1 METTEQKK
9 PFNISFSAMNNFRG
23 CERGFYY
30 GYVKHFPQESSLTA
44 YGDAGGA
51 VHHVLESY
59 DKSADELILMLAEV
73 WKEKKLDTTN
83 RGMFNR
89 LLKQEQYIQSVITAK
104 SRNYDIAKH
113 EERLEF
119 KYRGYNIKGFID
131 VITKDE
137 TVIDWKTS
145 SKPSG
150 DYKEQMKFYAMLYY
164 QKYKRIPKNFIIDY
178 IKIDQISEDTISMVE
193 VKETKKKIDD
203 FINEVESKK
212 KFVDWSFNQENCF
225 FCAFK
230 KRCQQDMVKK
240 ESEKFIIEI
249 KGSKFK
255 IVNPTTVVFDK
266 VIDRIFSYPI
276 ANKEIVIANYRRK
289 TGRDWDGMIKLNR
302 YGWYGI
308 GLLDK
313 MIKHIEEYGVASKKH
328 IEIEIK
334 DSRLPSVK
342 IDKYQ
347 DVLNN
352 IELRDYQIDA
362 AKTALNVKTGI
373 IKIATSGGKTVIA
386 SEIYRRNP
394 VKTLFL
400 VDRIIL
406 INQTVAEFENTLD
419 IKGQIGIITGGKIDE
434 KSSLT
439 VGNIQ
444 TISSA
449 LTAFKKADKKYKTN
463 RGDIKL
469 KEKRL
474 AAKEKTIEMQKFL
487 SDVDCIIVDETH
499 VAASAGYNTVFDNLV
514 NCHYRIGLT
523 ATPGDK
529 DENFLE
535 LIKNVG
541 EVIYDVSA
549 KQLIEE
555 NTIMKPTINFLKYD
569 FGFLMT
575 GDFNDRLEQLYDN
588 EKRNK
593 VIIDLCK
600 KHKNDVIMVLVSRIN
615 HGLELIDKLIEAKL
629 DGFFIQGSVDAETR
643 EKILNDAREG
653 HPRVLIGTNQIVSKG
668 LNLKPLKVIINA
680 TGNVSDKQT
689 IQSLGRIL
697 RMHEGKE
704 SATCYDFYDDI
715 PDFKEHSVA
724 RIKIFKEEGHE
735 VNIIE
740 EVEKFINC

>member
-1 METTEQKK
+1 METTTEKK
-9 PFNISFSAMNNFRG
+9 SFNISFSAMNNYVG
-23 CERGFYY
+23 CQRGFYY

-51 VHHVLESY
+51 VHNVLESY
-59 DKSADELILMLAEV
+59 DKSADELILMLAAV

-164 QKYKRIPKNFIIDY
+164 QKYKRLPKNFIIDY
-178 IKIDQISEDTISMVE
+178 IKIDQISEDTISMIE
-193 VKETKKKIDD
+193 VKETKAKIDS
-203 FINEVESKK
+203 FINDVESKK
-212 KFVDWSFNQENCF
+212 KFSDWSFDDKSCF
-225 FCAFK
+225 FCPYK
-230 KRCQQDMVKK
+230 NRCKHDMVAKD
-240 ESEKFIIEI
+240 SEEFIIEL

-255 IVNPTTVVFDK
+255 LLNPTTALFDK
-266 VIDRIFSYPI
+266 VIGEIFSYDI
-276 ANKEIVIANYRRK
+276 ANKEIVIANYKRK
-289 TGRDWDGMIKLNR
+289 TGRDWDGRISMCK

-313 MIKHIEEYGVASKKH
+313 MIRHIEEYGIASKKH
-328 IEIEIK
+328 IDIEIK
-334 DSRLPSVK
+334 DSRIPSVK
-342 IDKYQ
+342 VDKYQ

-352 IELRDYQIDA
+352 IKLRDYQIEA
-362 AKTALNVKTGI
+362 ATTTLAKKTGI

-406 INQTVAEFENTLD
+406 INQTIAEFEQTLD
-419 IKGQIGIITGGKIDE
+419 IAGEIGTITGGVITE
-434 KSSLT
+434 KSNFT

-449 LTAFKKADKKYKTN
+449 LTAFKKADKKYKAN
-463 RGDIKL
+463 RGDAKL
-469 KEKRL
+469 KERRL

-487 SDVDCIIVDETH
+487 SDIDCIIVDEAH

-549 KQLIEE
+549 KQLIDEH
-555 NTIMKPTINFLKYD
+555 TIMKPTINFLKYD

-575 GDFNDRLEQLYDN
+575 GDFNDRLEQLFDN

-593 VIIDLCK
+593 IIVDLCK
-600 KHKNDVIMVLVSRIN
+600 KHSGDVIMILVSRIV
-615 HGLELIDKLIEAKL
+615 HGETIVEMLKDAGLES
-629 DGFFIQGSVDAETR
+629 FFIQGCVDSDTR
-643 EKILNDAREG
+643 EKILTDAREG
-653 HPRVLIGTNQIVSKG
+653 HSRILIGTNQIVSKG
-668 LNLKPLKVIINA
+668 LNLKPLKVIINT

-704 SATCYDFYDDI
+704 SATCYDFYDNID
-715 PDFKEHSVA
+715 DFKEHSIA
-724 RIKIFKEEGHE
+724 RINIFKEEGHE

-740 EVEKFINC
+740 EVEKFINS

>member
-9 PFNISFSAMNNFRG
+9 SFNISFSAMNNYFS

-30 GYVKHFPQESSLTA
+30 GYVKHFPQETSLTA
-44 YGDAGGA
+44 YGDAGSC
-51 VHHVLESY
+51 VHKVLESY
-59 DKSADELILMLAEV
+59 DKSTDELILMFDDV

-89 LLKQEQYIQSVITAK
+89 LLKKEQYIQSIIIGK
-104 SRNYDIAKH
+104 SRNYDIDKH

-145 SKPSG
+145 SKPSD

-164 QKYKRIPKNFIIDY
+164 QKYKRLPKNFIIDY
-178 IKIDQISEDTISMVE
+178 IKIDQISEDIISMNE
-193 VKETKKKIDD
+193 VKETKVKIDK
-203 FINEVESKK
+203 FIDDVESKM
-212 KFVDWSFNQENCF
+212 KFSDWKFNQDSCF
-225 FCAFK
+225 FCPYK
-230 KRCQQDMVKK
+230 NRCKHDMVKK
-240 ESEKFIIEI
+240 DSEDFVIEI

-255 IVNPTTVVFDK
+255 LLNPTTAIFDK
-266 VIDRIFSYPI
+266 VIGEIFSYDI
-276 ANKEIVIANYRRK
+276 ANKEIVIANYKRK
-289 TGRDWDGMIKLNR
+289 TGRDWDGRISMCK

-313 MIKHIEEYGVASKKH
+313 MLKHIEEYGIAVKKH
-328 IEIEIK
+328 IDIKIK
-334 DSRLPSVK
+334 DSRMPSVK
-342 IDKYQ
+342 VDEFQSKL
-347 DVLNN
+347 DN
-352 IELRDYQIDA
+352 IKLRDYQVDA
-362 AKTALNVKTGI
+362 ANTALDKKTGI

-406 INQTVAEFENTLD
+406 INQTISEFENTLD
-419 IKGQIGIITGGKIDE
+419 IKGRIGTITGGKIDE

-444 TISSA
+444 TIA
-449 LTAFKKADKKYKTN
+449 LALSAFKKADKKYKLN
-463 RGDIKL
+463 RGDVKL
-469 KEKRL
+469 KERRL
-474 AAKEKTIEMQKFL
+474 VAKVKTIEMQKFL
-487 SDVDCIIVDETH
+487 STVDCIIVDEAH
-499 VAASAGYNTVFDNLV
+499 VAASAGYNAVFDNLI
-514 NCHYRIGLT
+514 NCHYRIGLS

-535 LIKNVG
+535 LVKNVG
-541 EVIYDVSA
+541 DVIYDVSA
-549 KQLIEE
+549 KRLIDE

-600 KHKNDVIMVLVSRIN
+600 KHKHDVIMILVSRIN
-615 HGLELIDKLIEAKL
+615 HGVELVDKLIEAKL
-629 DGFFIQGSVDAETR
+629 DGFFIRGNVDAETR

-704 SATCYDFYDDI
+704 SAICYDFYDSI
-715 PDFKEHSVA
+715 IDFKEHSDA
-724 RIKIFKEEGHE
+724 RINIFKEEGHE

-740 EVEKFINC
+740 DVEKFINC